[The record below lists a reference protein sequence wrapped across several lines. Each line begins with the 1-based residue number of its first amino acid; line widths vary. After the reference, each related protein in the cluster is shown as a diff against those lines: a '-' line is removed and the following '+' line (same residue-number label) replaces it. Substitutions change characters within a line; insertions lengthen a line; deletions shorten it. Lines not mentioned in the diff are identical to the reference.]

1 MTMFNKV
8 TKTFQWG
15 QHTVTMETGEIARQ
29 SSGAVLLDMDGTV
42 VLATVVAKTDAKA
55 GQDFFP
61 LTVDYLEK
69 SYAAGKIPG
78 SFFKREGRPSELE
91 TLTSRLI
98 DRPIRPLFPEGF
110 FNEVQVVVHTVS
122 LNPEVDADIAAM
134 IATSAALS
142 VSGIPFNG
150 PIGAARVGYIN
161 GEYVLNPGQTERKT
175 AMDLVVA
182 GTQAAV
188 LMVESEAQQLSEE
201 VMLGA
206 VVFGHEQGNIAMP
219 PSTSWCATPASPSG
233 LAAPGQG
240 RALIAKVDGTG
251 QGQARSRLPDPQ
263 QAGPHPGLPRGLCR
277 RDGGPQ
283 GRRRGVRQRGKVE
296 GLLFDIE
303 AKIVRGQIL
312 AGEPRIDGR
321 DTRTVRAIEIRNGV
335 LPRTHGSALFT
346 RGETQALVV
355 ATLGTDRDAQRI
367 DALSGEFED
376 RFMLHYNMPP
386 FATGETGRVGS
397 PKRREIGHGRLA
409 KRALVAALPSKEEF
423 PYTMRVV
430 SEITESN
437 GSSSMASV
445 CGGCLAL
452 MDAGV
457 PMKAHVAGIA
467 MGLIKDGNR
476 FAVLTDILGDE
487 DHLGDMDFKVAGT
500 TNGMTALQMDI
511 KIQGITKEIM
521 QVALA
526 QAKEARMHILG
537 KMQEAMGEAKTEVS
551 DFAPRLYTMKINP
564 EKIRDVIGKGGATI
578 RALTE
583 ETGCQINIEEDG
595 TITIASTD
603 GAKAEEAKR
612 RIAEIT
618 AEVEIG
624 KVYEGPIT
632 KILDFGALVNLL
644 PGKDGLLHISQIAH
658 QRVEKVTDFLKE
670 GQIVKVKVLETDEKG
685 RIKLSMK
692 ALIDRDEGGP
702 AAATAATAV
711 LKAWLIRCESSRSR
725 PLAAPRCC
733 AWPNAPP
740 VAGGRGGADPR
751 GRVGR
756 EPPRRAAAH
765 RQLPGAAGGLRH
777 SRARGGRR
785 DRIGRCRGHGRG
797 RSGFVGDHVCAL
809 VAGGG
814 YAEYCVA
821 PVGQCLPVPGA
832 GPTSRRPPARNL
844 LHRLEQRVRPGALQ
858 PGETC
863 WSRAAP
869 AASA

>member
-1 MTMFNKV
+1 MSLFNKV
-8 TKTFQWG
+8 TKTFTWG
-15 QHTVTMETGEIARQ
+15 NHQVVMETGEVARQ
-29 SSGAVLLDMDGTV
+29 SSGAVIVDIEGTV
-42 VLATVVAKTDAKA
+42 VLATVVAKSDAKA

-61 LTVDYLEK
+61 LTVDYIEK
-69 SYAAGKIPG
+69 TYAAGKIPG

-110 FNEVQVVVHTVS
+110 FNEVQVVIHVLS
-122 LNPEVDADIAAM
+122 LNPEVQADIAAM
-134 IATSAALS
+134 IGTSAALS
-142 VSGIPFNG
+142 ISGIPFTG
-150 PIGAARVGYIN
+150 PIGAARVGYVN
-161 GEYVLNPGQTERKT
+161 GQYILNPGKTELINSQ
-175 AMDLVVA
+175 MDLVVA
-182 GTQAAV
+182 GTEAAV
-188 LMVESEAQQLSEE
+188 LMVESEADQLSEE

-206 VVFGHEQGNIAMP
+206 VVFGHDMGKIAINAIHELVRDAGKP
-219 PSTSWCATPASPSG
+219 EWTW
-233 LAAPGQG
+233 AAPAKNEPFIARVTELAEGPL
-240 RALIAKVDGTG
+240 RAAYQIRSK
-251 QGQARSRLPDPQ
+251 QART
-263 QAGPHPGLPRGLCR
+263 QACR
-277 RDGGPQ
+277 DVTSSVMAALKADGAAFDK
-283 GRRRGVRQRGKVE
+283 VEVE
-296 GLLFDIE
+296 GLLFEIE
-303 AKIVRGQIL
+303 ARIVRGQIL

-321 DTRTVRAIEIRNGV
+321 DTRTVRPIEIRNGV
-335 LPRTHGSALFT
+335 LPRTHGSSLFT
-346 RGETQALVV
+346 RGETQALVI

-367 DALSGEFED
+367 DALAGDFED

-409 KRALVAALPSKEEF
+409 KRALIAALPSKEDF
-423 PYTMRVV
+423 PYTIRVV

-500 TNGMTALQMDI
+500 TGGITALQMDI

-526 QAKEARMHILG
+526 QAKEARLHILG
-537 KMQEAMGEAKTEVS
+537 VMQGAVGEAKAEVS
-551 DFAPRLYTMKINP
+551 QFAPRLYTMKINP

-583 ETGCQINIEEDG
+583 ETGCTIDIGEDG

-603 GAKAEEAKR
+603 GDKAEFAKK

-618 AEVEIG
+618 AEAEIG

-632 KILDFGALVNLL
+632 KILDFGALVNIL

-658 QRVEKVTDFLKE
+658 QRVEAVTDFLKE
-670 GQIVKVKVLETDEKG
+670 GQIVKVKVMETDEKG

-692 ALIDRDEGGP
+692 ALLERPEGMEEERFERPRREFSDRPD
-702 AAATAATAV
+702 
-711 LKAWLIRCESSRSR
+711 
-725 PLAAPRCC
+725 
-733 AWPNAPP
+733 
-740 VAGGRGGADPR
+740 RGPR
-751 GRVGR
+751 GDRGDR
-756 EPPRRAAAH
+756 PPRRERSDRPERSDAPAADA
-765 RQLPGAAGGLRH
+765 
-777 SRARGGRR
+777 
-785 DRIGRCRGHGRG
+785 
-797 RSGFVGDHVCAL
+797 
-809 VAGGG
+809 
-814 YAEYCVA
+814 A
-821 PVGQCLPVPGA
+821 PVVDAPAAPVA
-832 GPTSRRPPARNL
+832 
-844 LHRLEQRVRPGALQ
+844 
-858 PGETC
+858 
-863 WSRAAP
+863 AAP
-869 AASA
+869 AADNGNSQS